1 MLNSEI
7 MCMAYEMLDYC
18 EAQVAIRLIL
28 DVYYLLSPPM
38 RLDAKEDEDASE
50 SLLDVSPEDYLEDAA
65 TPEEALF
72 DLLADLVGLYE
83 DKYDSPDLMLNRAT
97 RQRVESALEREINYQ
112 RIPDGKPEKLSL
124 VDLHIRVTPMM
135 ASLLSFI
142 AGLEGILWLDVSI
155 AIDRLVQG
163 LRQEYDVWSTVEPAY
178 FGGVADDR
186 ERLTSRIVDLETFN
200 HLLHHLQVSQ
210 IRHRDDIVRWRG
222 DNYDSD

>member
-1 MLNSEI
+1 
-7 MCMAYEMLDYC
+7 MAYEMLDYC

-97 RQRVESALEREINYQ
+97 RQRVESALEREIDYQ
-112 RIPDGKPEKLSL
+112 RIPDGNPEKLSL

-186 ERLTSRIVDLETFN
+186 DRLISRIVDLETFN

-222 DNYDSD
+222 DNYDSGN